1 LFSTVKAYM
10 HAQLTYSKMGLIV
23 RHRHGSATSRLP
35 CGFHNCY
42 RPRTGQQNVDGR
54 HRQRRSLRLK
64 RRRALQGRPGN
75 AGQCGASGVV
85 RASAPLSL
93 ASRRPSC
100 AARVTEDGRRVS
112 RRRCRR
118 VHCDRCGRSS
128 SATAV
133 VAVCGGHPFYH
144 CRQTQAR
151 LLILGTV

>member
-1 LFSTVKAYM
+1 M
-10 HAQLTYSKMGLIV
+10 HTRLTHSKMGLIV
-23 RHRHGSATSRLP
+23 HQRHGTAASKDFLAAS
-35 CGFHNCY
+35 GIWNCY

-64 RRRALQGRPGN
+64 RRQALQRRPGN

-112 RRRCRR
+112 RRRCCC
-118 VHCDRCGRSS
+118 VHCDRWGRSCS
-128 SATAV
+128 IAAV
-133 VAVCGGHPFYH
+133 VAVCGG
-144 CRQTQAR
+144 RR
-151 LLILGTV
+151 L